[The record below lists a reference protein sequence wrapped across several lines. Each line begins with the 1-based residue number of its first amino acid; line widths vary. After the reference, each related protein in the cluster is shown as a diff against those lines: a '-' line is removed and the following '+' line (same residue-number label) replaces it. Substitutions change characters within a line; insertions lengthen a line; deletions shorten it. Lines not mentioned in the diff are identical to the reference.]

1 MNKSTFY
8 QIVIIALLM
17 LNAFL
22 MFKLYSG
29 EPRMN
34 RHSRMEGPRNRIIQK
49 LNFDEDQKEQFKLL
63 MKEHHQNISEKDQ
76 KIMRLKKEILE
87 NLSQDTLLDLGSKYK
102 AIGDLQA
109 QIEAIHFNHF
119 LEIKKMCREDQLS
132 DFEELSHRLVQH
144 FGKRNGRRPKPSENR
159 R

>member
-49 LNFDEDQKEQFKLL
+49 LNFDKSQVAEFEKMVKIHQKT
-63 MKEHHQNISEKDQ
+63 IIEKDHE
-76 KIMRLKKEILE
+76 IMRLKKKILE
-87 NLSQDTLLDLGSKYK
+87 SLRTDSITDQSYLYNQ
-102 AIGDLQA
+102 IGELQA

-119 LEIKKMCREDQLS
+119 LEIKKMCRDDQLS
-132 DFEELSHRLVQH
+132 DFEELSHRLAEH
-144 FGKRNGRRPKPSENR
+144 FSRRHKRGIKHKASKN
-159 R
+159 